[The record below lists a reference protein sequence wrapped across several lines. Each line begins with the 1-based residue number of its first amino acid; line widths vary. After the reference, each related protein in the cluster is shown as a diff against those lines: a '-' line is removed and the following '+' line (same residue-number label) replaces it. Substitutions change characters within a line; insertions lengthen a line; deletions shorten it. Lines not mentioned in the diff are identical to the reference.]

1 MNALPI
7 MLGAV
12 CILALAY
19 RYYGAF
25 VAAKVLALDNSRPTA
40 AHLHADGQNYLP
52 TNRWVLFGHHFAAIS
67 GAGPL
72 VGPVLAAQFGF
83 APGLLWLL
91 IGVTVGGAVHDFVIL
106 TASTRRGGRSLAAIA
121 RSEIGPFAGL
131 ICGIAILF
139 IVIVALAGL
148 GLVVVEALAESPWGT
163 FTVGLTIPMALA
175 MGWWMYRVRP
185 GDIRTATIAGVIG
198 LLFAVWAGGYVAESP
213 LALYFTLSKTTLI
226 WLIAGYGFVASVL
239 PVWLLLC
246 PRDYLSSTMKIGTV
260 AALVLVVMF
269 VAPRLQMPAITP
281 LAAGG
286 GPIIPGTLWP
296 FVFTTIACGAISG
309 FHSLI
314 ASGTTPK
321 MLDRET
327 DARMIGY
334 GAMLIEG
341 LVGITALV
349 AASSLCP
356 GDYFAINVDQRTDEA
371 RARYEKFVAAHD
383 SEGFPLA
390 ECRLTALETE
400 TGETRLRSRTG
411 GGVTLAV
418 GIAQIVSSLPGMS
431 GMVKYWYHFAIM
443 FEALFILTTID
454 TGTRVA
460 RFLLGEFI
468 GRVHAPF
475 GRPDWWPGTL
485 LTSAVIVTGFAT
497 FIQLGT
503 ISTIWPIFG
512 IANQL
517 LAGIALCVGTTVII
531 NEGRRRFAWAT
542 LVPLA
547 FVSVTTLS
555 AGWLSITGNFLKLTE
570 NPATAL
576 RGWMNASLTAVM
588 MAAML
593 AILVASIPRWWTGQQ
608 PNTPQVN

>member
-7 MLGAV
+7 MIGAV
-12 CILALAY
+12 CILALGY
-19 RYYGAF
+19 RYYSAF
-25 VAAKVLALDNSRPTA
+25 IAARVLALDPDRPTA
-40 AHLHADGQNYLP
+40 AHLYRDGQNFHP

-72 VGPVLAAQFGF
+72 IGPVLAAQFGF

-91 IGVTVGGAVHDFVIL
+91 IGVTLGGAVHDFIVL
-106 TASTRRGGRSLAAIA
+106 TASTRRGGRSLAEIA
-121 RSEIGPFAGL
+121 RQEVGPVAGWV
-131 ICGIAILF
+131 CGIAILF

-148 GLVVVEALAESPWGT
+148 GLVVVQALAESPWGT
-163 FTVGLTIPMALA
+163 FTVGLTIPMALL
-175 MGWWMYRVRP
+175 MGCWIYRIRP
-185 GDIRTATIAGVIG
+185 GDIRGATIAGVIG
-198 LLFAVWAGGYVAESP
+198 LLFAVWAGGWIAESSW
-213 LALYFTLSKTTLI
+213 ASYFTFDATTLT
-226 WLIAGYGFVASVL
+226 WVIALYGFVASVL

-260 AALVLVVMF
+260 VGLVLVVVF
-269 VAPRLQMPAITP
+269 VAPKLRMPAITP
-281 LAAGG
+281 FAEGG

-334 GAMLIEG
+334 GGMLIEG
-341 LVGITALV
+341 LVAVTALI
-349 AASSLCP
+349 AAASLCP
-356 GDYFAINVDQRTDEA
+356 GDYFAINIDQKTDEA
-371 RARYEKFVAAHD
+371 RARYERFVAGHHSD
-383 SEGFPLA
+383 EFPLQVCDLP
-390 ECRLTALETE
+390 ELERA
-400 TGETRLRSRTG
+400 TGEAHLRGRTG

-418 GIAQIVSSLPGMS
+418 GIADIISALPGMS

-460 RFLLGEFI
+460 RFLLGEFL
-468 GRVHAPF
+468 GRFHSKL
-475 GRPDWWPGTL
+475 GRHDWKPGAM
-485 LTSAVIVTGFAT
+485 LTSAVIVVCFAL
-497 FIQLGT
+497 FIQFGT

-517 LAGIALCVGTTVII
+517 LAGIALAVCTTVLV
-531 NEGRRRFAWAT
+531 NEGRRRYIWVT
-542 LVPLA
+542 LLPLS
-547 FVSVTTLS
+547 FVAITTLS
-555 AGWLSITGNFLKLTE
+555 AGYLSITDNFLKLTE
-570 NPATAL
+570 NPNTAM
-576 RGWMNASLTAVM
+576 RGWINAGLTAVM
-588 MAAML
+588 MTAMVI
-593 AILVASIPRWWTGQQ
+593 ILVSSIPRWWGR
-608 PNTPQVN
+608 PAAPLPR